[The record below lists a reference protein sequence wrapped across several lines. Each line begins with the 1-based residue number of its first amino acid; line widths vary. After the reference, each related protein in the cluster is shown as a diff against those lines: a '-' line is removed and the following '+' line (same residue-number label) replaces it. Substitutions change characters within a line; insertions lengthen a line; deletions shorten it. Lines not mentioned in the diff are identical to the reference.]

1 MATSKRSMATLV
13 AASVW
18 LATLGSAAAFTL
30 RLNPRVHP
38 QHRGVS
44 EGAATCSSSVTAAR
58 PGAEPGVA
66 TQRVLYLPSFI
77 IAAPWPQGAAPVA
90 ARAPVGDARDRPEMD
105 RAKPGDFEV
114 GPGGVRVDE

>member
-30 RLNPRVHP
+30 RLNPRAHP

-44 EGAATCSSSVTAAR
+44 GGAATCSSSVAAAR
-58 PGAEPGVA
+58 LAAEPGV
-66 TQRVLYLPSFI
+66 TTKHVLYLPSFI
-77 IAAPWPQGAAPVA
+77 IAAPWPQGAATLGE
-90 ARAPVGDARDRPEMD
+90 RAPYDPVETTAMVGAINQTKENHP
-105 RAKPGDFEV
+105 
-114 GPGGVRVDE
+114 